1 MRIYKMT
8 ATFGKLEHE
17 TLTLEPG
24 LNIIEAPNEWGKTTW
39 CTFLITMLYGL
50 DTRAKTTKTALADKE
65 KYAPWSGSPM
75 AGRIDLHWNGRDI
88 TIERSS
94 KGRTPM
100 GVFRAYET
108 ESGLAIPELTAA
120 NCGQTLLGVE
130 QSVFRR
136 TGFIRQSDMP
146 VTQDDA
152 LRRRLNALVTTGDE
166 TGDSDR
172 LMAELKDLKNK
183 CRYNRSGLLPQA
195 EETRRELEEKL
206 TELNNLEAHSRKLRE
221 RLGEVKSWLRE
232 LDNHRDALAYAAAEA
247 DAARV
252 AQARDLRDRAEEAMT
267 ALEQQCAR
275 QPSWEDVERKIAA
288 IRNYQTDLAEYQTEE
303 GTLTRQPEAP
313 VPPELFR
320 GMTMEQAKKMVQED
334 VGRYAFL
341 KSIRYWLVFL
351 LLAAAALI
359 FCIPAVLMK
368 QYILAAGFA
377 GAGVV
382 CLILGLL
389 KRNSGNREARVLE
402 EKYGSAMPEAWRL
415 RLDHYAE
422 EMHQYE
428 QAMAAYRAGRG
439 DLDIRST
446 FLQKQR
452 ESLFG
457 SQSPEKVLQLWLA
470 MAKRW
475 EDFETARRSYEQA
488 KHHLEILQSMAKP
501 VVRRPALEDSLSYSA
516 AQTETML
523 AEAQAEQQRL
533 QNRLGQYQGRMEALG
548 SAESLHQQL
557 DGVQQRIEKLE
568 ETYHALTLALDTL
581 AQARQ
586 ELQRRFAP
594 RIAQRARELME
605 EMTHGRYD
613 RLTLREDLSLLSG
626 AAQEETLH
634 EALWRSDGTMDQ
646 LYVALRLAVAEELIP
661 EAPLVLDDAFVRFD
675 DSRLKA
681 ALDILKQQAAG
692 RQVILFTCQSREKAL
707 VRET

>member
-8 ATFGKLEHE
+8 APFGKLEHD

-39 CTFLITMLYGL
+39 CTFLVTMLYGL
-50 DTRAKTTKTALADKE
+50 DTRVKTTKTALADKE

-108 ESGLAIPELTAA
+108 ESGLAVPELTAA

-166 TGDSDR
+166 TGDSDP
-172 LMAELKDLKNK
+172 LMEELKDLKNK

-206 TELNNLEAHSRKLRE
+206 MELENLESHSRNLRE
-221 RLGEVKSWLRE
+221 RLGEVKGWLRE
-232 LDNHRDALAYAAAEA
+232 LENHRDALAYAAAEA

-275 QPSWEDVERKIAA
+275 QPSREEVERKITA
-288 IRNYQTDLAEYQTEE
+288 IRNYQTDLEQYQTEE
-303 GTLTRQPEAP
+303 GALTRQPEAP

-320 GMTMEQAKKMVQED
+320 GMTMERAEQMVHED
-334 VGRYAFL
+334 VARYAFL
-341 KSIRYWLVFL
+341 KSIRYWRAFL

-368 QYILAAGFA
+368 QYVLGAGFA

-382 CLILGLL
+382 FLILGLL
-389 KRNSGNREARVLE
+389 KRNSGNREARAME
-402 EKYGSAMPEAWRL
+402 EKYGSAMPEAWML
-415 RLDHYAE
+415 RLKSFAE
-422 EMHQYE
+422 SVEQYE

-457 SQSPEKVLQLWLA
+457 GQSPEKVLQLWLA
-470 MAKRW
+470 MEKRW
-475 EDFETARRSYEQA
+475 EDFETARRGYEQA

-501 VVRRPALEDSLSYSA
+501 AVQRPSMADELSYSA
-516 AQTETML
+516 AQTETLL
-523 AEAQAEQQRL
+523 AEAHAEQQRL

-557 DGVQQRIEKLE
+557 DGVQQRVEKLE
-568 ETYHALTLALDTL
+568 ETYDALTLALDTL

-586 ELQRRFAP
+586 ELQRKFAP

-605 EMTHGRYD
+605 EMTQGRYD

-634 EALWRSDGTMDQ
+634 EVLWRSDGTMDQ

-661 EAPLVLDDAFVRFD
+661 DAPLVLDDAFVRFD
-675 DSRLKA
+675 DKRLQA
-681 ALDILKQQAAG
+681 ALDILQQQA
-692 RQVILFTCQSREKAL
+692 RNKQVILFTCQSREKAYMMQ
-707 VRET
+707 

>member
-1 MRIYKMT
+1 MKIYKMT

-50 DTRAKTTKTALADKE
+50 DTRVKTTKTALADKE

-108 ESGLAIPELTAA
+108 VSGLAVPELTAA

-136 TGFIRQSDMP
+136 TGFIRQADMP

-166 TGDSDR
+166 SGDSDR

-206 TELNNLEAHSRKLRE
+206 TELENLESHSRKLRE

-232 LDNHRDALAYAAAEA
+232 LDNHRNALAYAAAEA

-267 ALEQQCAR
+267 ALEQKCAR
-275 QPSWEDVERKIAA
+275 QPAREEVERKINA
-288 IRNYQTDLAEYQTEE
+288 IRNYQTDLAEYQAEE
-303 GTLTRQPEAP
+303 GSLTRQPEAP

-320 GMTMEQAKKMVQED
+320 GMTMERAEQMVRSD
-334 VGRYAFL
+334 VSRYALL
-341 KSIRYWLVFL
+341 KSIRYWLAFL
-351 LLAAAALI
+351 LLAVMALI
-359 FCIPAVLMK
+359 LCIPTVVMK
-368 QYILAAGFA
+368 QYVLAACIA
-377 GAGVV
+377 GAGLVF
-382 CLILGLL
+382 LFLGLL
-389 KRNSGNREARVLE
+389 KRNSGNRESRALE
-402 EKYGSAMPEAWRL
+402 EKYGSAMPEAWML
-415 RLDHYAE
+415 RLKSFAE
-422 EMHQYE
+422 SVEQYE
-428 QAMAAYRAGRG
+428 QALAAYRAGRG

-457 SQSPEKVLQLWLA
+457 SQSPEKVLQLWQA
-470 MAKRW
+470 MAKQW
-475 EDFETARRSYEQA
+475 EDFETARQAYEQA

-501 VVRRPALEDSLSYSA
+501 AVQRPAMTDTMSYSA
-516 AQTETML
+516 AQTEALL
-523 AEAQAEQQRL
+523 AEAHAEQHRL
-533 QNRLGQYQGRMEALG
+533 QNRLGQYQGRMEVLG
-548 SAESLHQQL
+548 SAETLHQQL
-557 DGVQQRIEKLE
+557 RGVQQRIEKLE
-568 ETYHALTLALDTL
+568 ETYGALTLALDTL

-586 ELQRRFAP
+586 ELQRKFAP

-634 EALWRSDGTMDQ
+634 EVLWRSDGTMDQ

-675 DSRLKA
+675 DKRLQA
-681 ALDILKQQAAG
+681 ALNILQQAG
-692 RQVILFTCQSREKAL
+692 KKQVILFTCQSREKAL
-707 VRET
+707 IR

>member
-8 ATFGKLEHE
+8 ATFGKLEQQ

-39 CTFLITMLYGL
+39 CTFLVTMLYGL
-50 DTRAKTTKTALADKE
+50 DTRVKTTKTALADKE

-94 KGRTPM
+94 KGRSPM

-108 ESGLAIPELTAA
+108 ESGLAVPELTAA

-172 LMAELKDLKNK
+172 LMAELRDLKNRV
-183 CRYNRSGLLPQA
+183 RYNRSGLLPQA
-195 EETRRELEEKL
+195 EEVRRELEEKL
-206 TELNNLEAHSRKLRE
+206 TELETLESHSRKLRE

-232 LDNHRDALAYAAAEA
+232 LDNHRDALTFAAAEA

-275 QPSWEDVERKIAA
+275 QPSREDVERKISA
-288 IRNYQTDLAEYQTEE
+288 IRNYQADLAEYQTEE
-303 GTLTRQPEAP
+303 SSLTRQPEAP

-320 GMTMEQAKKMVQED
+320 GMTMERAEQMVQED
-334 VGRYAFL
+334 VDRYGFL
-341 KSIRYWLVFL
+341 KSIRCWLAFL
-351 LLAAAALI
+351 LPAVAALI
-359 FCIPAVLMK
+359 FCIPAVVMK
-368 QYILAAGFA
+368 QYVFAAGFA
-377 GAGVV
+377 GAGLVF
-382 CLILGLL
+382 LILGLL
-389 KRNSGNREARVLE
+389 KRNNGNREAQVLE
-402 EKYGSAMPEAWRL
+402 EKYGSAMPEAWML
-415 RLDHYAE
+415 RLKNFGE
-422 EMHQYE
+422 TVEQYE
-428 QAMAAYRAGRG
+428 QAMAVYRAGRG
-439 DLDIRST
+439 DLDIRRT

-488 KHHLEILQSMAKP
+488 EHHLQILQSVAKTA
-501 VVRRPALEDSLSYSA
+501 VRQPAWEDTLSYSA
-516 AQTETML
+516 AQTETLL
-523 AEAQAEQQRL
+523 AEAHAEQQRL
-533 QNRLGQYQGRMEALG
+533 QNRMGQYQGRMEVLG
-548 SAESLHQQL
+548 SAADLRRQL
-557 DGVQQRIEKLE
+557 EDVQQRIGKLE
-568 ETYHALTLALDTL
+568 QTYEALTLAMDTL
-581 AQARQ
+581 TQARQ
-586 ELQRRFAP
+586 ELQRKFAP

-605 EMTHGRYD
+605 AMTHGRYD

-634 EALWRSDGTMDQ
+634 EVLWRSDGTMDQ

-675 DSRLKA
+675 DKRLQA
-681 ALDILKQQAAG
+681 ALDILQQQAEKK
-692 RQVILFTCQSREKAL
+692 QVILFTCQSRENTWI
-707 VRET
+707 REH

>member
-8 ATFGKLEHE
+8 ATFGRLEHD

-39 CTFLITMLYGL
+39 CTFLVTMLYGL
-50 DTRAKTTKTALADKE
+50 DTRVKTTKTALADKE

-75 AGRIDLHWNGRDI
+75 AGRIDLNWNGRDI

-108 ESGLAIPELTAA
+108 ESGLAVPELTAA

-172 LMAELKDLKNK
+172 LMEELKDLKNK

-206 TELNNLEAHSRKLRE
+206 TELENLESHSRNLRE
-221 RLGEVKSWLRE
+221 RLGEVKSWLRGLE
-232 LDNHRDALAYAAAEA
+232 NHRDSLAYAAAEA
-247 DAARV
+247 DADRV
-252 AQARDLRDRAEEAMT
+252 AQARDLRDRAEEAMS

-275 QPSWEDVERKIAA
+275 QPSREEVERKISA
-288 IRNYQTDLAEYQTEE
+288 IRNYQTDLAQCQAEE
-303 GTLTRQPEAP
+303 STLVRQPEAP

-320 GMTMEQAKKMVQED
+320 GMTMEQARNMVEED
-334 VGRYAFL
+334 CTRYEGL
-341 KSIRYWLVFL
+341 KNRRADLVFL
-351 LLAAAALI
+351 LPAAAALM
-359 FCIPAVLMK
+359 FCIIAILMRK
-368 QYILAAGFA
+368 ILLTGIFA
-377 GAGVV
+377 GVGLV
-382 CLILGLL
+382 LLMLGFL
-389 KRNSGNREARVLE
+389 KKNNRNREAAVLE
-402 EKYGSAMPEAWRL
+402 EKYGSSMPEAWRL
-415 RLDHYAE
+415 RLNGFAE
-422 EMHQYE
+422 AVEQYE
-428 QAMAAYRAGRG
+428 QQMAAYRAGRG

-470 MAKRW
+470 MEKRW
-475 EDFETARRSYEQA
+475 EDFETARRGYEQA

-501 VVRRPALEDSLSYSA
+501 TVRRPAMADALSYSA
-516 AQTETML
+516 AQTETLL
-523 AEAQAEQQRL
+523 AEAHAEQQRL

-557 DGVQQRIEKLE
+557 DGVQQRVEKLE
-568 ETYHALTLALDTL
+568 ETYDALTLALDTL

-586 ELQRRFAP
+586 ELQRKFAP

-605 EMTHGRYD
+605 EMTQGRYD

-634 EALWRSDGTMDQ
+634 EVLWRSDGTMDQ

-661 EAPLVLDDAFVRFD
+661 DAPLVLDDAFVRFD
-675 DSRLKA
+675 DKRLQA
-681 ALDILKQQAAG
+681 ALDILQQQA
-692 RQVILFTCQSREKAL
+692 RNKQVILFTCQSREKAYMMQ
-707 VRET
+707 

>member
-1 MRIYKMT
+1 MKIYKMT

-50 DTRAKTTKTALADKE
+50 DTRVKTTKTALADKE

-108 ESGLAIPELTAA
+108 VSGLAVPELTAA

-136 TGFIRQSDMP
+136 TGFIRQADMP

-166 TGDSDR
+166 SGDSDR

-206 TELNNLEAHSRKLRE
+206 TELENLESHSRKLRE

-232 LDNHRDALAYAAAEA
+232 LDNHRNALAYAAAEA

-267 ALEQQCAR
+267 ALEQKCAR
-275 QPSWEDVERKIAA
+275 QPAREEVERKINA
-288 IRNYQTDLAEYQTEE
+288 IRNYQTDLAEYQAEE
-303 GTLTRQPEAP
+303 GSLTRQPEAP

-320 GMTMEQAKKMVQED
+320 GMTMERAEQMVRSD
-334 VGRYAFL
+334 VSRYALL
-341 KSIRYWLVFL
+341 KSIRYWLAFL
-351 LLAAAALI
+351 LLAVMALI
-359 FCIPAVLMK
+359 LCIPAVVMK
-368 QYILAAGFA
+368 QYVLAACIA
-377 GAGVV
+377 GAGLVF
-382 CLILGLL
+382 LFLGLL
-389 KRNSGNREARVLE
+389 KRNSGNRESRALE
-402 EKYGSAMPEAWRL
+402 EKYGSAMPEAWML
-415 RLDHYAE
+415 RLKSFAE
-422 EMHQYE
+422 SVEQYE
-428 QAMAAYRAGRG
+428 QALAAYRAGRG

-457 SQSPEKVLQLWLA
+457 SQSPEKVLQLWQA
-470 MAKRW
+470 MAKQW
-475 EDFETARRSYEQA
+475 ENFETARQAYEQA

-501 VVRRPALEDSLSYSA
+501 AVQRPAMTDTMSYSA
-516 AQTETML
+516 AQTEALL
-523 AEAQAEQQRL
+523 AEAHAEQHRL
-533 QNRLGQYQGRMEALG
+533 QNRLGQYQGRMEVLG
-548 SAESLHQQL
+548 SAETLHQQL
-557 DGVQQRIEKLE
+557 RGVQQRIEKLE
-568 ETYHALTLALDTL
+568 ETYGALTLALDTL

-586 ELQRRFAP
+586 ELQRKFAP

-634 EALWRSDGTMDQ
+634 EVLWRSDGTMDQ

-675 DSRLKA
+675 DKRLQA
-681 ALDILKQQAAG
+681 ALNILQQQAG
-692 RQVILFTCQSREKAL
+692 KKQVILFTCQSREKAL
-707 VRET
+707 IR

>member
-8 ATFGKLEHE
+8 ATFGKLEQQ

-39 CTFLITMLYGL
+39 CTFLVTMLYGL
-50 DTRAKTTKTALADKE
+50 DTRVKTTKTALADKE

-94 KGRTPM
+94 KGRSPM

-108 ESGLAIPELTAA
+108 ESGLAVPELTAA

-172 LMAELKDLKNK
+172 LMAELRDLKNRV
-183 CRYNRSGLLPQA
+183 RYNRSGLLPQA
-195 EETRRELEEKL
+195 EEVRRELEEKL
-206 TELNNLEAHSRKLRE
+206 TELETLESHSRKLRE

-275 QPSWEDVERKIAA
+275 QPSREDVERKISA
-288 IRNYQTDLAEYQTEE
+288 IRNYQADLAEYQTEE
-303 GTLTRQPEAP
+303 SSLTRQPEAP

-320 GMTMEQAKKMVQED
+320 GMTMERAEQMVQED
-334 VGRYAFL
+334 VDRYGFL
-341 KSIRYWLVFL
+341 KSIRCWLAFL
-351 LLAAAALI
+351 LPAVAALI
-359 FCIPAVLMK
+359 FCIPAVVMK
-368 QYILAAGFA
+368 QYVFAAGFA
-377 GAGVV
+377 GAGLVF
-382 CLILGLL
+382 LILGLL
-389 KRNSGNREARVLE
+389 KRNNGNREAQALE
-402 EKYGSAMPEAWRL
+402 EKYGSAMPEAWML
-415 RLDHYAE
+415 RLKNFGE
-422 EMHQYE
+422 TVEQYE
-428 QAMAAYRAGRG
+428 QAMAVYRAGRG
-439 DLDIRST
+439 DLDIRRT

-488 KHHLEILQSMAKP
+488 EHHLQILQSVAKTA
-501 VVRRPALEDSLSYSA
+501 VRQPAWEDTLSYSA
-516 AQTETML
+516 AQTETLL
-523 AEAQAEQQRL
+523 AEAHAEQQRL

-548 SAESLHQQL
+548 SAADLRRQL
-557 DGVQQRIEKLE
+557 EDVQQRIGKLE
-568 ETYHALTLALDTL
+568 QTYEALTLAMDTL
-581 AQARQ
+581 TQARQ
-586 ELQRRFAP
+586 ELQRKFAP

-605 EMTHGRYD
+605 AMTHGRYD

-634 EALWRSDGTMDQ
+634 EVLWRSDGTMDQ

-675 DSRLKA
+675 DKRLQA
-681 ALDILKQQAAG
+681 ALDILQQQAEKK
-692 RQVILFTCQSREKAL
+692 QVILFTCQSRENTWI
-707 VRET
+707 REH

>member
-8 ATFGKLEHE
+8 ATFGRLEHD

-39 CTFLITMLYGL
+39 CTFLVTMLYGL
-50 DTRAKTTKTALADKE
+50 DTRVKTTKTALADKE

-75 AGRIDLHWNGRDI
+75 AGRIDLNWNGRDI

-108 ESGLAIPELTAA
+108 ESGLAVPELTAA

-172 LMAELKDLKNK
+172 LMEELRDLKNK

-206 TELNNLEAHSRKLRE
+206 TELENLESHSRNLRE
-221 RLGEVKSWLRE
+221 RLGEVKGWLRE
-232 LDNHRDALAYAAAEA
+232 LENHRDALAYAAAEA

-275 QPSWEDVERKIAA
+275 QPSREEVERKINA
-288 IRNYQTDLAEYQTEE
+288 IRNYQTDLEQYQTEE
-303 GTLTRQPEAP
+303 GALTRQPEAP

-320 GMTMEQAKKMVQED
+320 GMTMERAEQMVHED
-334 VGRYAFL
+334 VARYAFL
-341 KSIRYWLVFL
+341 KSIRYWRAFL

-368 QYILAAGFA
+368 QYVLGAGFA

-382 CLILGLL
+382 FLILGLL
-389 KRNSGNREARVLE
+389 KRNSGNREARAME
-402 EKYGSAMPEAWRL
+402 EKYGSAMPEAWML
-415 RLDHYAE
+415 RLKSFAE
-422 EMHQYE
+422 SVEQYE

-457 SQSPEKVLQLWLA
+457 GQSPEKVLQLWLA

-475 EDFETARRSYEQA
+475 EDFETARRSYGQA

-501 VVRRPALEDSLSYSA
+501 AVQRPSMADELSYSA
-516 AQTETML
+516 AQTETLL
-523 AEAQAEQQRL
+523 AEAHAEQQRL
-533 QNRLGQYQGRMEALG
+533 QNRMGQYQGRMEALG

-568 ETYHALTLALDTL
+568 QTYDALTLALDTL

-605 EMTHGRYD
+605 EMTQGRYD

-634 EALWRSDGTMDQ
+634 EVLWRSDGTMDQ

-661 EAPLVLDDAFVRFD
+661 DAPLVLDDAFVRFD
-675 DSRLKA
+675 DKRLQA
-681 ALDILKQQAAG
+681 ALDILQQQAKKK
-692 RQVILFTCQSREKAL
+692 QVILFTCQSREKAYMMQ
-707 VRET
+707 

>member
-8 ATFGKLEHE
+8 ATFGKLEQQ

-50 DTRAKTTKTALADKE
+50 DTRVKTTKTALADKE

-94 KGRTPM
+94 KGRSPM

-108 ESGLAIPELTAA
+108 ESGLAVPELTAA

-136 TGFIRQSDMP
+136 TGFIRQADMP

-195 EETRRELEEKL
+195 EQTRRELEEKL
-206 TELNNLEAHSRKLRE
+206 TELDTLESHSRKLRE
-221 RLGEVKSWLRE
+221 RLGEVKGWLRE
-232 LDNHRDALAYAAAEA
+232 LENHRDALAYAAAEA

-252 AQARDLRDRAEEAMT
+252 AQARDLRDRAEEVMT

-275 QPSWEDVERKIAA
+275 QLAREDVERKISA
-288 IRNYQTDLAEYQTEE
+288 IRNYQTDLAQYQQEE
-303 GTLTRQPEAP
+303 GSLTRQPEAP

-320 GMTMEQAKKMVQED
+320 GMTMERAEQMVRED
-334 VGRYAFL
+334 VDRYAFL
-341 KSIRYWLVFL
+341 KSIRYWLAFL
-351 LLAAAALI
+351 LPAALALLL
-359 FCIPAVLMK
+359 CIPAVLMK
-368 QYILAAGFA
+368 QYVLAAGFA
-377 GAGVV
+377 GAGLVL
-382 CLILGLL
+382 LILGLL
-389 KRNSGNREARVLE
+389 KRNNGNREARILE
-402 EKYGSAMPEAWRL
+402 EKYGSAMPEAWML
-415 RLDHYAE
+415 RLKSFAE
-422 EMHQYE
+422 SMEQYE

-457 SQSPEKVLQLWLA
+457 SQSPEKVLQLWQA

-501 VVRRPALEDSLSYSA
+501 AVQRPAMADALTYSA
-516 AQTETML
+516 AQTETLL
-523 AEAQAEQQRL
+523 AEAHAEQQRL

-548 SAESLHQQL
+548 SAESLHRQL

-568 ETYHALTLALDTL
+568 ETYDALTLALDTL

-586 ELQRRFAP
+586 ELQRKFAP

-605 EMTHGRYD
+605 AMTHGRYD

-626 AAQEETLH
+626 TAREETLH
-634 EALWRSDGTMDQ
+634 EVLWRSDGTMDQ

-675 DSRLKA
+675 DKRLQA
-681 ALDILKQQAAG
+681 ALDILQQQAEKK
-692 RQVILFTCQSREKAL
+692 QVILFTCQSREKAYMMQ
-707 VRET
+707 